1 MADQPLVDF
10 KGFDFNGYFQY
21 DYGSGR
27 ILGLHYHSDA
37 NGAVWFDT
45 EMKKAQ
51 QTIDQILPA
60 TINTIFCG
68 ANCLNS
74 SVLLIRSNSDKQ
86 PNQYF
91 IYKKSDSS
99 LIGLGSGHPHIDPK
113 LMGQRDFYRYKARD
127 GMEIPVYI
135 TQPPGPHQDKLPTV
149 VLVHGGPWLRGGSW
163 EWDSAAQFLASR
175 GYMVIQP
182 EFRGSTG
189 FGYAHYRAGFKQWG
203 LAMQDDLTDA
213 ADWAVKK
220 GWADPKRIGIM
231 GGSYGGYATL
241 MGLIKTP
248 EVFRCGVAFAAETD
262 LNELLDSP
270 INDISMETQQVDMKV
285 LVGDPDADAAMFK
298 ANSPLYHPDAIRSPL
313 LMMHGGLDRRVPI
326 GKASSLVSKVKDNNK
341 NVEWIVYND
350 EGHGLAHE
358 SNVIDFWARVETF
371 LNKYLR
377 STE

>member
-1 MADQPLVDF
+1 
-10 KGFDFNGYFQY
+10 
-21 DYGSGR
+21 
-27 ILGLHYHSDA
+27 
-37 NGAVWFDT
+37 
-45 EMKKAQ
+45 
-51 QTIDQILPA
+51 
-60 TINTIFCG
+60 
-68 ANCLNS
+68 
-74 SVLLIRSNSDKQ
+74 
-86 PNQYF
+86 
-91 IYKKSDSS
+91 
-99 LIGLGSGHPHIDPK
+99 
-113 LMGQRDFYRYKARD
+113 
-127 GMEIPVYI
+127 
-135 TQPPGPHQDKLPTV
+135 
-149 VLVHGGPWLRGGSW
+149 
-163 EWDSAAQFLASR
+163 
-175 GYMVIQP
+175 
-182 EFRGSTG
+182 
-189 FGYAHYRAGFKQWG
+189 
-203 LAMQDDLTDA
+203 
-213 ADWAVKK
+213 
-220 GWADPKRIGIM
+220 M